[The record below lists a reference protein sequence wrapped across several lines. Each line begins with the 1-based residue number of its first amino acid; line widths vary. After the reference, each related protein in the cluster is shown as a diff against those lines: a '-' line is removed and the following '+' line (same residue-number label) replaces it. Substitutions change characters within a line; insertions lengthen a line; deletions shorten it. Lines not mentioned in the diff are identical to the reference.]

1 MDARARAAKRTT
13 ADHRDDRCRGRA
25 SFARSRRRS
34 REFFRARRSRFARDM
49 SPPRSTRAR
58 GGAFGAFGDV
68 ELHAVAPGGL
78 NDVSN
83 PSDGDAASR
92 GVARAGA
99 GSSTF
104 FALVFLGNPPEDR
117 AATGTLLLHLRK
129 ESTRVLV
136 LTPANAIVSPE
147 PGADGGTD
155 APPAERSLEEH
166 SRRLVAS
173 LLPDFALD
181 HVRST
186 SGRSIMVVDR
196 ETWIILLGVEPWQFG
211 VYGLRA
217 NDINEAG
224 GGVLD
229 DACKPRFSLRDT
241 APLFNFTKKRRVDEL
256 RRDVRHRRAATPED
270 ASAERISETS
280 NPVDA
285 TLDVDQVM
293 ELVGLT
299 EDAMDEQPSAKLLR
313 ARARRK
319 ERKKHKKAAR
329 RERAALEM
337 EADDVGSTPATATED
352 ISVGTVENS
361 NPNPN
366 PRDARSRP
374 LGAESRGVVDIED
387 IVARPRLAPAASASM
402 NSSCTVR
409 CGECAYASACDRKRK
424 LEDVIRS
431 TSYEGE
437 EGCAFAYC
445 SNVDADEDGALSRL
459 VSSAAKRRRRVV
471 AATTETA
478 TRREAADDWVVVG
491 KKGRAIRDE
500 EDDAEDGE
508 EDRLMRPRRSVAGP
522 VARESPAAA
531 SSEASLRRALA
542 SAEALRDEN
551 RRLKAELRARKQN
564 ADALTLKLA
573 RAERRLAMALPS
585 PRSPGASAEEVAR
598 GAAILSSVHHW
609 FSADNLSRDAFLR
622 ARMDPNGFV
631 PLRTLC
637 AFPSLAR
644 LSVTARELAS
654 LLKSSPLVHLDA
666 MGEACRCAA
675 AARAYPAG

>member
-1 MDARARAAKRTT
+1 MDARARVAKRTT
-13 ADHRDDRCRGRA
+13 ANHRAVRCRGRA

-34 REFFRARRSRFARDM
+34 REFFRARRSRFVRDM

-78 NDVSN
+78 NGVST

-92 GVARAGA
+92 GVACAGA

-129 ESTRVLV
+129 DSTRVLV

-181 HVRST
+181 HVRSM

-229 DACKPRFSLRDT
+229 DAGKPRFSLRDT

-256 RRDVRHRRAATPED
+256 RRDMRRRRAATPED

-329 RERAALEM
+329 RERATLEM
-337 EADDVGSTPATATED
+337 EADDVGSTPATATDD
-352 ISVGTVENS
+352 ISVGTVEK
-361 NPNPN
+361 
-366 PRDARSRP
+366 
-374 LGAESRGVVDIED
+374 LGAEPHGVVDIED
-387 IVARPRLAPAASASM
+387 IVARLRPAPAASGSM

-431 TSYEGE
+431 TSHEGE

-471 AATTETA
+471 VATTETR

-500 EDDAEDGE
+500 EDGEEDGE
-508 EDRLMRPRRSVAGP
+508 DDRLMRPRQSVAGP
-522 VARESPAAA
+522 VARASPVAA

-551 RRLKAELRARKQN
+551 QRLKAELRARKQN

-573 RAERRLAMALPS
+573 HAERRLAMALPS

-622 ARMDPNGFV
+622 ARMDRNGFV

-666 MGEACRCAA
+666 TGEACRCAA
-675 AARAYPAG
+675 AARAYPVG

>member
-1 MDARARAAKRTT
+1 
-13 ADHRDDRCRGRA
+13 
-25 SFARSRRRS
+25 
-34 REFFRARRSRFARDM
+34 M

-78 NDVSN
+78 NDVST

-92 GVARAGA
+92 GVACAGA
-99 GSSTF
+99 GSSMF

-181 HVRST
+181 HVRSM

-196 ETWIILLGVEPWQFG
+196 ETWIILLGVKPWQFG

-229 DACKPRFSLRDT
+229 DAGKPRFSLRDT
-241 APLFNFTKKRRVDEL
+241 APLFNFTKKRRVDKL
-256 RRDVRHRRAATPED
+256 RRDMRRRRAATPED

-280 NPVDA
+280 NPIDA

-337 EADDVGSTPATATED
+337 EADDVGSTPATATDD
-352 ISVGTVENS
+352 ISVGTVENP

-366 PRDARSRP
+366 PRDARSRS
-374 LGAESRGVVDIED
+374 LGAEPRGVVDIED
-387 IVARPRLAPAASASM
+387 IVARPRPAPAASGSM
-402 NSSCTVR
+402 NSSCTVP
-409 CGECAYASACDRKRK
+409 CVAASARTRARATGR
-424 LEDVIRS
+424 ENWRMS
-431 TSYEGE
+431 S
-437 EGCAFAYC
+437 
-445 SNVDADEDGALSRL
+445 GA
-459 VSSAAKRRRRVV
+459 RR
-471 AATTETA
+471 T
-478 TRREAADDWVVVG
+478 
-491 KKGRAIRDE
+491 
-500 EDDAEDGE
+500 
-508 EDRLMRPRRSVAGP
+508 
-522 VARESPAAA
+522 
-531 SSEASLRRALA
+531 
-542 SAEALRDEN
+542 
-551 RRLKAELRARKQN
+551 RARKG
-564 ADALTLKLA
+564 A
-573 RAERRLAMALPS
+573 R
-585 PRSPGASAEEVAR
+585 
-598 GAAILSSVHHW
+598 
-609 FSADNLSRDAFLR
+609 
-622 ARMDPNGFV
+622 
-631 PLRTLC
+631 LRTV
-637 AFPSLAR
+637 R
-644 LSVTARELAS
+644 TRTRTKTAR
-654 LLKSSPLVHLDA
+654 
-666 MGEACRCAA
+666 
-675 AARAYPAG
+675 

>member
-1 MDARARAAKRTT
+1 
-13 ADHRDDRCRGRA
+13 
-25 SFARSRRRS
+25 
-34 REFFRARRSRFARDM
+34 M

-78 NDVSN
+78 NDIST
-83 PSDGDAASR
+83 PPDGDAASR
-92 GVARAGA
+92 GVACAGA

-104 FALVFLGNPPEDR
+104 FALVFLGNPPEDG

-147 PGADGGTD
+147 PGANGGTD

-181 HVRST
+181 HVRSM

-229 DACKPRFSLRDT
+229 DAGKPRFSLRDT
-241 APLFNFTKKRRVDEL
+241 SPLFNFTKKRRVDEL
-256 RRDVRHRRAATPED
+256 RRHMRRRRAATPED
-270 ASAERISETS
+270 ASAERVSETS
-280 NPVDA
+280 NPFDA

-329 RERAALEM
+329 RERSALEM
-337 EADDVGSTPATATED
+337 EADDVGSTPATATDD
-352 ISVGTVENS
+352 ISVGTVEN
-361 NPNPN
+361 PYPN
-366 PRDARSRP
+366 PRDARSRS
-374 LGAESRGVVDIED
+374 LGTDPRGVVDIED
-387 IVARPRLAPAASASM
+387 IVARPRLAPAASGSR
-402 NSSCTVR
+402 NSSCAVR

-445 SNVDADEDGALSRL
+445 SNVDADDDGALSRL
-459 VSSAAKRRRRVV
+459 VSSAAKRRRRVE
-471 AATTETA
+471 ET
-478 TRREAADDWVVVG
+478 TRREEADDWVVVG
-491 KKGRAIRDE
+491 KKGRAIRDANDDE
-500 EDDAEDGE
+500 EDGEEDGE
-508 EDRLMRPRRSVAGP
+508 EDRLMRPRRSVDGP
-522 VARESPAAA
+522 VARASPES
-531 SSEASLRRALA
+531 SSDAFLRRALA

-551 RRLKAELRARKQN
+551 QRLKAELRARERN

-573 RAERRLAMALPS
+573 RAERRLAMAPPS

-644 LSVTARELAS
+644 LSVTTRELAS

-666 MGEACRCAA
+666 TGEACRCAA
-675 AARAYPAG
+675 AARAYPVG